1 MSKEN
6 KKAGYM
12 QHMQT
17 QKSKMAQSGLPEEM
31 KMAAL
36 DHPQSALHGQPAHLV
51 GNRREVQLAQG
62 TSTPPHAPASPAP
75 RYRRKVAQPGDP
87 SWSEKGGPPKG
98 LKK

>member
-1 MSKEN
+1 
-6 KKAGYM
+6 M

-17 QKSKMAQSGLPEEM
+17 QKPKMAQSGLPEEM
-31 KMAAL
+31 KMAEL

-62 TSTPPHAPASPAP
+62 TSTPLHAPASPAP
-75 RYRRKVAQPGDP
+75 RYRRKVAQHGDP
-87 SWSEKGGPPKG
+87 PWSEKGGPPKG